1 MCMVPG
7 IAGGGMEGW
16 SRRAC
21 PLAAMALAWSTDVTV
36 EGEMLNKAM
45 LIGNLGQDPETRYT
59 QDGTCVCNIRLA
71 TTERYKDRNGQQQER
86 TEWHRVVL
94 WGKLGEIANQ
104 YLRKGSRVFI
114 EGRIETRKWQDKEGQ
129 DRYTTEIRASEMK
142 MLGGGSGGGRG
153 DDFGGGEPSSAPS
166 RAPSRPNN
174 DPFADSPGFGDVPV
188 DDDIPF

>member
-1 MCMVPG
+1 
-7 IAGGGMEGW
+7 
-16 SRRAC
+16 
-21 PLAAMALAWSTDVTV
+21 
-36 EGEMLNKAM
+36 MLNKAM

-71 TTERYKDRNGQQQER
+71 TTERFKDRNGQQQER

-104 YLRKGSRVFI
+104 YLKKGSRVFI

-142 MLGGGSGGGRG
+142 MLGGGSRG
-153 DDFGGGEPSSAPS
+153 DDFGGAEPSAAPS
-166 RAPSRPNN
+166 RAPSRPSN
-174 DPFADSPGFGDVPV
+174 DPFADSPDFGDVPV